1 MANKSKRCVIV
12 GGANIENYEKISQ
25 YLRDDDFFIFCDS
38 GLSHQN
44 ALGVQPDLIVG
55 DFDSHPQ
62 PNVDIETIVLPVEK
76 DDTDTVYGVKEAVK
90 RGFQDFLLLGVVG
103 KRLDHSLGN
112 VSILLYID
120 SLGMNGAIIDDYS
133 YMEIISHKPAFVEDE
148 YPYFSLLNISGKA
161 EGITIENAKYPL
173 HHAKIRCEYQ
183 YGISNEVIPGK
194 TARITVDDG
203 KLLLI
208 KVFSEL

>member
-173 HHAKIRCEYQ
+173 HHAKICCEYQ
-183 YGISNEVIPGK
+183 YGISNEVLPGE
-194 TARITVDDG
+194 TATVSVG
-203 KLLLI
+203 EGRLLLVRI
-208 KVFSEL
+208 FP